1 MLKLSV
7 ALMNAISYKSKMAL
21 IAMVFLVPLIIS
33 FTLLMMT
40 LTEGITAS
48 KKEQQGFQYILTVS
62 RLYQNLPQHRGMT
75 NAYRNGNLALESRIL
90 DKREEIA
97 ADITAITA
105 INNELGQQFDSGA
118 LWADIQNDWADL
130 QQRAFSAPAEEVFN
144 DHSRLVAK
152 LYQLIEH
159 VSYQSGL
166 VLDPALDTTYIIEA
180 LVYQLPGVTENLGQ
194 ARGLASGLASK
205 GSINLQERVQLSTL
219 IGQIDSESEAM
230 DKILTLAIAE
240 IPTLSQQL
248 DQTLLNKAAAME
260 SFIETINQEILF
272 SNVISS
278 SSDNIFQLGTAAIDA
293 NAQLYQIL
301 APVLEQLLQNRIEQ
315 LNQQRMM
322 LSLVIIVAL
331 AIALYLFAG
340 FYKATLEMISR
351 LVTATTQI
359 ADGDLTTHVAAVAKD
374 ETGQIIEALNKMTIN
389 LNNVVMQLRNN
400 AALLATA
407 SEELSFTTLQA
418 KNNSMNQQSQS
429 EQIATAMTEMASTV
443 KEIARNAELLD
454 VEVRNTQTDI
464 GSSETV
470 ISDTVKSIN
479 KLTDGVANA
488 VKAIQELT
496 QSSNEIGS
504 VLTVITGVAEQTN
517 LLALNAAI
525 EAARAGEHGR
535 GFAVVADEVR
545 TLATRTQQSASQ
557 IQVMVDNL
565 QQRTQQAATIMNQ
578 EKENALGMTHY
589 TQSVTQSIQNMV
601 GAMTHISDM
610 STQVASAAEQQGFVC
625 EEINRN
631 VTYVSDLSLQNLNGS
646 EQITVASHELA
657 QLAAELDSIV
667 KRFKV

>member
-40 LTEGITAS
+40 LTDGISAS
-48 KKEQQGFQYILTVS
+48 KKEQQGLQYILTVS

-90 DKREEIA
+90 DKRQEIA

-105 INNELGQQFDSGA
+105 INSQLGQQFNSDT
-118 LWADIQNDWADL
+118 LWAEIQNDWKGL
-130 QQRAFSAPAEEVFN
+130 EERAFSAPADQVFN
-144 DHSRLVAK
+144 DHSDLVGK
-152 LYQLIEH
+152 LYDLIEH
-159 VSYQSGL
+159 ISYQSGL
-166 VLDPALDTTYIIEA
+166 VLDPALNTTFIIEA
-180 LVYQLPGVTENLGQ
+180 LVYKLPSVAENLGQ

-205 GSINLQERVQLSTL
+205 GSINLQERVRLSTL
-219 IGQIDSESEAM
+219 IGQINSESLAM
-230 DKILTLAIAE
+230 DKILGLAIAE
-240 IPTLSQQL
+240 MPALTQQL
-248 DQTLLNKAAAME
+248 DQTLQDKATTLK

-272 SNVISS
+272 SDTISS
-278 SSDNIFQLGTAAIDA
+278 NSDNVFQLGTAAIDA
-293 NAQLYQIL
+293 NTKLYQIL
-301 APVLEQLLQNRIEQ
+301 APVLEQLLEDRIEQ

-322 LSLVIIVAL
+322 LSLIIIVAL

-340 FYKATLEMISR
+340 FYKATLEMITR
-351 LVTATTQI
+351 LVKATAQI
-359 ADGDLTTHVAAVAKD
+359 ADGDLTTKVAMVAKD
-374 ETGQIIEALNKMTIN
+374 ETGQIIEALNKMTGN

-407 SEELSFTTLQA
+407 SEELSSTTLQA
-418 KNNSMNQQSQS
+418 KHNSINQQSQS

-454 VEVRNTQTDI
+454 VEVRNAQTDI
-464 GSSETV
+464 GTSENV
-470 ISDTVKSIN
+470 IKDTVSSIN
-479 KLTDGVANA
+479 KLTDGVGNA

-557 IQVMVDNL
+557 IQVMVGNL
-565 QQRTQQAATIMNQ
+565 QQRTQQAATIMGQ

-601 GAMTHISDM
+601 TSMTHISDM
-610 STQVASAAEQQGFVC
+610 STQVASAAEEQGFVC

-631 VTYVSDLSLQNLNGS
+631 VTHVSDLSLQNLNGS

-657 QLAAELDSIV
+657 QLAAELDGIV

>member
-1 MLKLSV
+1 MLKPSI

-40 LTEGITAS
+40 LTDGITVS
-48 KKEQQGFQYILTVS
+48 KKEQQGLQYILTVS

-75 NAYRNGNLALESRIL
+75 NAYRNGNLAIENRIL
-90 DKREEIA
+90 DKRQEIA
-97 ADITAITA
+97 ANITAITA
-105 INNELGQQFDSGA
+105 INNQLGQQFNSDA
-118 LWADIQNDWADL
+118 LWSEIQNDWAAL
-130 QQRAFSAPAEEVFN
+130 QQRAFSAPAGQVFN
-144 DHSRLVAK
+144 DHSLLVAK

-159 VSYQSGL
+159 ISYQSGL
-166 VLDPALDTTYIIEA
+166 VLDPALDTTFIIEA
-180 LVYQLPGVTENLGQ
+180 LVYQLPSVTENLGQ

-219 IGQIDSESEAM
+219 IGQIDSESLAM
-230 DKILTLAIAE
+230 DKILALAIAE
-240 IPTLSQQL
+240 IPALAEQL
-248 DQTLLNKAAAME
+248 DQTLLNKTTTMK

-272 SNVISS
+272 SDSISS
-278 SSDNIFQLGTAAIDA
+278 NSDNVFQLGTAAIDA
-293 NAQLYQIL
+293 NSQLYQIL
-301 APVLEQLLQNRIEQ
+301 APVLEQLLQDRIEQ

-322 LSLVIIVAL
+322 LSLIIIIAL

-351 LVTATTQI
+351 LVKATAQI
-359 ADGDLTTHVAAVAKD
+359 ADGDLTTEVTAVAKD
-374 ETGQIIEALNKMTIN
+374 ETGQIIEALNKMTRN

-407 SEELSFTTLQA
+407 SEELSSTTLQA
-418 KNNSMNQQSQS
+418 KNNSINQQSQS

-454 VEVRNTQTDI
+454 VEVRNAQTDI
-464 GSSETV
+464 GSSENV
-470 ISDTVKSIN
+470 IKDTVSSIN
-479 KLTDGVANA
+479 KLTDGVGNA

-557 IQVMVDNL
+557 IQVMVANL
-565 QQRTQQAATIMNQ
+565 QQRTQQAATIMGQ

-601 GAMTHISDM
+601 GSMTHISDM

-631 VTYVSDLSLQNLNGS
+631 VTHVSDLSLQNLNGS